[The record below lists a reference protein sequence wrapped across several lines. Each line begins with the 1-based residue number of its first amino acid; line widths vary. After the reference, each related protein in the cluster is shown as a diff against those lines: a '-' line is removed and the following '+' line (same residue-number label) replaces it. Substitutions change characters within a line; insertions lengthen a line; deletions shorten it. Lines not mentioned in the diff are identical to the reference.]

1 MPDQDTLPSH
11 DPTALLSQTHV
22 KILKFAV
29 VAMGVMIFVGL
40 AVIIGRVIYLASSS
54 DDPAPATVNTIVPA
68 GQISLP
74 DGARVS
80 QMTMNGDRLAI
91 YYEAGE
97 KSGLVILDL
106 RTGRQISQ
114 FAIGSPSNN

>member
-80 QMTMNGDRLAI
+80 QMTMNSDRLAI

-114 FAIGSPSNN
+114 FAIGSASNN